1 MTVQPASA
9 PSAEAAAALEPAAVA
24 AAPDP
29 SDALDRLLGLL
40 SAIPLALIVVLT
52 FADVFARYVF
62 AAPIRGSV
70 EIIQYAMA
78 MVIFT
83 ALPLVTRHR
92 GHVSVSLVDKIVRG
106 RADQVRRALC
116 DAVSVVALALI
127 TWRLAAQAA
136 SDLQAGTKTVVLGL
150 QQAPL
155 GFAMSAFAALAT
167 LVMAWLLLR
176 TLRGERPTLEPAP

>member
-1 MTVQPASA
+1 MSTQPDS
-9 PSAEAAAALEPAAVA
+9 PS
-24 AAPDP
+24 PDS
-29 SDALDRLLGLL
+29 SDALDRLLGVL

-92 GHVSVSLVDKIVRG
+92 GHVSVSLVDKFMRG

-116 DAVSVVALALI
+116 DAISVIALALV
-127 TWRLAAQAA
+127 TWRLAAQGA

-150 QQAPL
+150 PQAPL
-155 GFAMSAFAALAT
+155 AFAMSAFAALAT
-167 LVMAWLLLR
+167 LAMAWLLVR
-176 TLRGERPTLEPAP
+176 TLRGDRPPPEPTP